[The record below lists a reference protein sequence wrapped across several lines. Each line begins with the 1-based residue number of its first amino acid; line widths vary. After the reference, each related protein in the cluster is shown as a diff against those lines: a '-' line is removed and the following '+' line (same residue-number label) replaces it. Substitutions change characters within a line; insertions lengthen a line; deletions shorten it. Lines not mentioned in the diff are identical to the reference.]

1 MRRFFSGTFLIFILL
16 NLYLLSFGKSKT
28 DISFS
33 DKKEIT
39 IVITDSGLGGLTV
52 MDDIAKK
59 ISKSG
64 HYKKVNLIF
73 VNALFDENRGYNAL
87 STREERINIFNNV
100 LYGIEDNFAPDIILV
115 ACNTLSVIYAETE
128 FVKKGI
134 KQVEGIVQPGVRLIY
149 ENLSENEK
157 AKVIITGTE
166 STIAENSHRAS
177 LIQKGI
183 SEDRIIVKACPQL
196 QSYIEQDPEGEDTE
210 MLISFYMEEVVSQM
224 GTTKIP
230 VYLSLNCTHFA
241 YSENFWKQAFGNSNV
256 ILAKILNPNSIMGDM
271 LLPEE
276 QQGKYRKTKLTYSVV
291 SKVKLKNKE
300 SMIRVFREDAP
311 ELTKTLDNYYL
322 MPDLF

>member
-1 MRRFFSGTFLIFILL
+1 MMRFFSKTLVIFILL
-16 NLYLLSFGKSKT
+16 NLSFLSFGKSKT

-39 IVITDSGLGGLTV
+39 IVITDSGLGGLSV
-52 MDDIAKK
+52 MDNIAKK

-73 VNALFDENRGYNAL
+73 INALFDENRGYNAL
-87 STREERINIFNNV
+87 STREERINVFNGV
-100 LYGIEDNFAPDIILV
+100 LYGIEENFAPDIILI
-115 ACNTLSVIYAETE
+115 ACNTLSVIYNETE

-134 KQVEGIVQPGVRLIY
+134 APVEGIVQPGVRLIY
-149 ENLSENEK
+149 DKLFENEN

-183 SEDRIIVKACPQL
+183 SKDRIIVKACPQL

-224 GTTKIP
+224 GTTKDP
-230 VYLSLNCTHFA
+230 VYLSLNCTHFG
-241 YSENFWKQAFGNSNV
+241 YSENLWKQAFKDSEV
-256 ILAKILNPNSIMGDM
+256 KLTEIINPNNIMGDI
-271 LLPEE
+271 LLPKDK
-276 QQGKYRKTKLTYSVV
+276 QGKYSKTKLTFSVV
-291 SKVKLKNKE
+291 SKVRMKNKE
-300 SMIRVFREDAP
+300 SIIRVFREESP
-311 ELTKTLDNYYL
+311 ELTNALDNYYL